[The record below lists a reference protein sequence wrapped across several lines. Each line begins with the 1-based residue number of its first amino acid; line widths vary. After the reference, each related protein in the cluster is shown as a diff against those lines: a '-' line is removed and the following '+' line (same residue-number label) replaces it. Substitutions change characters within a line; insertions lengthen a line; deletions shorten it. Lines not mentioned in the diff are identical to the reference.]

1 MQQMNPRTKSILQS
15 SVVPA
20 LVIGCA
26 AVALAT
32 SPTAHDV
39 LSSWM
44 RKLGLGGVATL
55 DRPEGLSAHLDVFSR
70 ALADPNLS
78 ESDRIG
84 AAEVLRLEAVVPGAN
99 DAARFAERILT
110 EFATLLDRDPQAHAA
125 RMCAIDAAR
134 AVAVGVE
141 SEGTYAADVLSS
153 WLENGMAIEPENGI
167 YSLFAAEAALKYGR
181 IEEAI
186 DLLTR
191 AAEAEVV
198 DPHLWKRRALA
209 LECLVAHGVLRVSAD
224 DHLTREAYARPANGP
239 GDALQTISHVL
250 GRRLTE
256 GRDSSAR
263 EWSTLYASIQ
273 RIGVK
278 VASRTLLVEDAHDAL
293 TSADGF
299 LSELDTS
306 LIGGSNRGD
315 TARRRAAEA
324 ALRESG
330 YGERLIAMRRD
341 SDIAAQFIQ
350 SALRQSAESSTA
362 LERTARADL
371 LVRSLSVLPI
381 WILAF
386 AWVAIGSSWIG
397 RRRDPDDKRF
407 APDPVLRMAA
417 FLAPAFLLLVWIGEG
432 LAPFDGGRGV
442 EGLLYSFARPTAPL
456 LALPLAGAL
465 LYAVRVIVEARL
477 LREPWRTIARVRAR
491 SLALT
496 SLLAIQILLV
506 IAAVMARST
515 DGVVRWRERGLDA
528 LRVEHYSAQVAVLQN
543 LF

>member
-20 LVIGCA
+20 LVIVCA
-26 AVALAT
+26 AGALAT
-32 SPTAHDV
+32 SPTANDV
-39 LSSWM
+39 LSLWL
-44 RKLGLGGVATL
+44 RKLGFHGVATL
-55 DRPEGLSAHLDVFSR
+55 DRPEHLPAHLDVFAR
-70 ALADPNLS
+70 EVADPNLP
-78 ESDRIG
+78 ENARIG
-84 AAEVLRLEAVVPGAN
+84 AAEVLRLEAVMPGAN
-99 DAARFAERILT
+99 DAAHFAERILT
-110 EFATLLDRDPQAHAA
+110 EFATLLDRNPEAHPA

-134 AVAVGVE
+134 AVAVGTE
-141 SEGTYAADVLSS
+141 SEGTYASDVLAS
-153 WLENGMAIEPENGI
+153 WLENAMAIEPENGI
-167 YSLFAAEAALKYGR
+167 YPLLAAEAALKYGR
-181 IEEAI
+181 IEETI

-198 DPHLWKRRALA
+198 DPHLWQRRALA
-209 LECLVAHGVLRVSAD
+209 LESLVAHGVLRVSAD
-224 DHLTREAYARPANGP
+224 DHLTRETYARPANGP
-239 GDALQTISHVL
+239 GDTLQTIAHVL

-256 GRDSSAR
+256 GRDTSAR
-263 EWSTLYASIQ
+263 EWSTLFLSIQ
-273 RIGVK
+273 RVGIK

-293 TSADGF
+293 TAADGF

-330 YGERLIAMRRD
+330 FGERLIALRRD
-341 SDIAAQFIQ
+341 SDIAAKFIQ
-350 SALRQSAESSTA
+350 SALRQSAESGTT

-371 LVRSLSVLPI
+371 LVHAQSVLPI

-386 AWVAIGSSWIG
+386 AFVALGSSWIG
-397 RRRDPDDKRF
+397 RRRHPDDKRF

-417 FLAPAFLLLVWIGEG
+417 FLAPAFLLVVWIGEG
-432 LAPFDGGRGV
+432 VAPFDGGRGV
-442 EGLLYSFARPTAPL
+442 EGLLHSFARPTGAL
-456 LALPLAGAL
+456 LALPLAGATI
-465 LYAVRVIVEARL
+465 YAVRVIVEARL
-477 LREPWRTIARVRAR
+477 LREPWRTVARVRSR

-496 SLLAIQILLV
+496 SLLAIQVLLV

-528 LRVEHYSAQVAVLQN
+528 LRIEHYSAQAVVLQN